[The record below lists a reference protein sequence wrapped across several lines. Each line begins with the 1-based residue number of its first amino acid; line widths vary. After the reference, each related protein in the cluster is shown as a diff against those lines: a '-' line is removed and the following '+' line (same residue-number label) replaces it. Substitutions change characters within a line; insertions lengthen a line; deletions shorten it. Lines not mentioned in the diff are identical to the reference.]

1 MKYKVKPLFNI
12 KIKEIQDEKNKNIE
26 KKIKEIKDDSLNYQ
40 EKKIKVLL
48 EEKTTTYVYEKFDI
62 NIKEIKAE
70 KEREFNK
77 KLAAIKDSSLSDFE
91 KRLYILS
98 QEKTTTYLVDEK
110 ESKNVEKNSPEIKK
124 KLKDS
129 ELEIPEII
137 VKPKYKIDIETY
149 IRLDQERFQKIIKEK
164 YNNLN
169 LSEEEK
175 YLKALEEDRAPTI
188 DLVNSKVDI
197 NKEEKEDQSNVLI
210 YEADKNNEKSRDEIP
225 LNCSVNSTF
234 DTSKNQINISSM
246 NVSTD
251 KTIENDYL
259 NKSFSFYE
267 KTNQTINESMGGN
280 KKLSFNKI
288 RAKFYLENNLDD
300 IPINIEEEKVFTPKI
315 YYINE
320 KKYAF
325 VYLNNY
331 MTYYITESHFLLSHQ
346 EKNTLDEINKE
357 DIKFH
362 KQLGLYFC
370 GNKENVPTENGI
382 IKKFCAPNEFMCK
395 DCMEK
400 NKSFYSIKKKYL
412 ININGRV
419 SKINKKKYHCFG
431 HFIYK
436 NQIED
441 CITSFSCEACKMLDE
456 FEQYYN
462 RP

>member
-26 KKIKEIKDDSLNYQ
+26 KKIKEIKDASLNYQ

-91 KRLYILS
+91 KKRLYILS

-149 IRLDQERFQKIIKEK
+149 NRLDQERFQKIIKEK

-400 NKSFYSIKKKYL
+400 KVFIKLKK
-412 ININGRV
+412 NI
-419 SKINKKKYHCFG
+419 
-431 HFIYK
+431 
-436 NQIED
+436 
-441 CITSFSCEACKMLDE
+441 
-456 FEQYYN
+456 
-462 RP
+462 

>member
-26 KKIKEIKDDSLNYQ
+26 KKIKEINDVSLNYQ
-40 EKKIKVLL
+40 EKKLKVLL
-48 EEKTTTYVYEKFDI
+48 EEKTTTYAYEKFDI

-110 ESKNVEKNSPEIKK
+110 ESKNVEKNSSEIKK

-149 IRLDQERFQKIIKEK
+149 NRLDQERFQKIIKEK

-370 GNKENVPTENGI
+370 GNKENI